1 MASVGQLV
9 SRFASALRGVGA
21 PAWPGH
27 PPGWRALPG
36 RLAPALVTVT
46 RLTTAAVISYLLTS
60 ALTEGAEDLTA
71 PLTALLV
78 MQASAYSTL
87 KMGAVR
93 VGAVL
98 CGVVVATLLSTWVG
112 LTWWS
117 LGAAIAASLLLGQVL
132 RLGAQALETPIS
144 AMLILA
150 VADPDIAAETRVLN
164 TLLGAGVGMAFN
176 VVYPPAMPTRS
187 AVRSV
192 VQVADATAAPLD
204 EAGHALSAGPVS
216 RDHVKDWMDSVRRAG
231 RDVAE
236 AAKTVTALRDSRRL
250 NPRALATRD
259 VEPLLASGLSTLD
272 RCLLAIRALLAVVLT
287 ELPVGQRRDD
297 PYSEDLRAAFAVVLH
312 DVADCLRA
320 FGRLVEAEAQGQEE
334 ATERAMDAHLDVLR
348 ETQAILTEL
357 MLVEAPDDKSAW
369 LLRGSILAGVAQ
381 VLDLLDLQER
391 ARARLRWQEQ
401 EQGKPVSSLPPLVR
415 AALPHPERPYLRG
428 LPPGTTWRRPRRTSA
443 DATGARPSAEPGG
456 ASSTPP
462 SVVAEEDRTA

>member
-1 MASVGQLV
+1 MSRVWSV
-9 SRFASALRGVGA
+9 LRHLRPGSHLA
-21 PAWPGH
+21 ESAWPER
-27 PPGWRALPG
+27 PPPWRALAV
-36 RLAPALVTVT
+36 RVAPTLVTVT
-46 RLTTAAVISYLLTS
+46 RLTTAAVISYLITA
-60 ALTEGAEDLTA
+60 ALSNGAEDLTG

-78 MQASAYSTL
+78 MQASAFSTL

-150 VADPDIAAETRVLN
+150 VTDPNIAAEIRVLN
-164 TLLGAGVGMAFN
+164 TLIGAGVGMAFN
-176 VVYPPAMPTRS
+176 LVYPPAMPTWS

-192 VQVADATAAPLD
+192 VQVAEATAAPLD
-204 EAGHALSAGPVS
+204 EAGQALTAGPVS
-216 RDHVKDWMDSVRRAG
+216 RDHVKDWMDSVRKAG
-231 RDVAE
+231 RHVAE
-236 AAKTVTALRDSRRL
+236 ATEAVAALRDSRRL

-259 VEPLLASGLSTLD
+259 VEPLLASGLSILD

-287 ELPVGQRRDD
+287 ELPTAQRRDD
-297 PYSEDLRAAFAVVLH
+297 PYGEDLRAAFAVVLH

-334 ATERAMDAHLDVLR
+334 ATERALDAHLDVLR

-369 LLRGSILAGVAQ
+369 LLRGSILAGIAQ
-381 VLDLLDLQER
+381 VLDQLNLEQR
-391 ARARLRWQEQ
+391 ARERLHWKEQ
-401 EQGKPVSSLPPLVR
+401 EKGKPVSSLPHLVR

-428 LPPGTTWRRPRRTSA
+428 LPSGTTWRRARRKPAGTTDPRQTV
-443 DATGARPSAEPGG
+443 GQGG
-456 ASSTPP
+456 TNSTPP
-462 SVVAEEDRTA
+462 SVGAEDDHMS

>member
-1 MASVGQLV
+1 M
-9 SRFASALRGVGA
+9 SALRRVRWWRRLAG
-21 PAWPGH
+21 PAWSEQ
-27 PPGWRALPG
+27 PPRWRAIPV

-46 RLTTAAVISYLLTS
+46 RLTTAAVVSYLLTS
-60 ALTEGAEDLTA
+60 ALTDGAEDLTG

-78 MQASAYSTL
+78 MQASAFSTL

-98 CGVVVATLLSTWVG
+98 SGVVVATLLSTWVG

-150 VADPDIAAETRVLN
+150 VADPSIAAETRVLN
-164 TLLGAGVGMAFN
+164 TLIGAGVGMAFN
-176 VVYPPAMPTRS
+176 LVYPPAMPTWS
-187 AVRSV
+187 AVRSI

-204 EAGHALSAGPVS
+204 EAGDALTSGPVS
-216 RDHVKDWMDSVRRAG
+216 RDQVAAWLDSARKAG
-231 RDVAE
+231 RHVAE
-236 AAKTVTALRDSRRL
+236 ATETVAALRDSRRL

-259 VEPLLASGLSTLD
+259 VEPLLASGLSILD

-287 ELPVGQRRDD
+287 ELPTGQRRDD
-297 PYSEDLRAAFAVVLH
+297 PYGEDLRTAFAVVLH

-334 ATERAMDAHLDVLR
+334 ATERALDAHLEILR

-381 VLDLLDLQER
+381 VLDQLNLEER
-391 ARARLRWQEQ
+391 ARERLRWMEQ
-401 EQGKPVSSLPPLVR
+401 EKGKPVSSLPYLVR
-415 AALPHPERPYLRG
+415 AALPHPERPHLRG
-428 LPPGTTWRRPRRTSA
+428 LPAGTTWRRPRGKPAQTTDPSTSGGRGGSTTSPPPVGTGDHRTS
-443 DATGARPSAEPGG
+443 
-456 ASSTPP
+456 
-462 SVVAEEDRTA
+462 